1 MTKDTIKGRVGTVIN
16 VEACL
21 VEPKRV
27 AAILCD
33 TWEAVTSSQ
42 GNVKLSATLET
53 MTKDRGR
60 LLNVRVNTS
69 TLPKDTGKLE
79 TKN

>member
-1 MTKDTIKGRVGTVIN
+1 MTNDMIKGRVETVIN

-27 AAILCD
+27 AAILSD

-60 LLNVRVNTS
+60 LLNVRVNIS
-69 TLPKDTGKLE
+69 TLPKDRGKLL
-79 TKN
+79 TKI